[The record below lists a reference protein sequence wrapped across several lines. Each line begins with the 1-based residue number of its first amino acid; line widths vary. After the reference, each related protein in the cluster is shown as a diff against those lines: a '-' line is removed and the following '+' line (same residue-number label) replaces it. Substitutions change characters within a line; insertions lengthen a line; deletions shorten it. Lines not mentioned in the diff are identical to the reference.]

1 MASSE
6 LIQLMESRANMYNLL
21 ARAFISE
28 VDQDFLKELK
38 HMRFPQ
44 NTGNDDVDAAY
55 LALYKYLRKT
65 PESVLDDLAVDYART
80 FIGSGAL
87 DARAAYPFES
97 VYTSEKGL
105 LMQAARDEVLA
116 ILRAEQLAEM
126 FAWNEGEDHVSI
138 EFLFMREM
146 AKRTKSALEADDE
159 DSAFSM
165 LVTQRN
171 FQHDHLLNWVF
182 KWAEDVPKY
191 TKLPFYTAFANLA
204 CAYLRE
210 DEALLIELVGE
221 DETLADE
228 ESPES
233 GQEA

>member
-80 FIGSGAL
+80 FI
-87 DARAAYPFES
+87 

-191 TKLPFYTAFANLA
+191 AKLPFYTAFANLA

>member
-1 MASSE
+1 MANTE
-6 LIQLMESRANMYNLL
+6 LIQVMESRANMYNLL

-28 VDQDFLKELK
+28 VDQDFLTELK

-44 NTGNDDVDAAY
+44 NTGNEEVDAAY

-116 ILRAEQLAEM
+116 ILRAEKLDGM
-126 FAWNEGEDHVSI
+126 LTWNEGEDHVGI

-146 AKRTKSALEADDE
+146 AKRTKTALETDDE

-182 KWAEDVPKY
+182 QWADDVPKY
-191 TKLPFYTAFANLA
+191 ATLPFYNAFVDLA
-204 CAYLRE
+204 CAYLCE

-221 DETLADE
+221 DEALADAGT
-228 ESPES
+228 PEPE
-233 GQEA
+233 QEA

>member
-1 MASSE
+1 MADTE
-6 LIQLMESRANMYNLL
+6 LTQVMESRANMCNLL

-28 VDQDFLKELK
+28 VDKDFLTELK

-44 NTGNDDVDAAY
+44 NTGNGDIDAAY

-116 ILRAEQLAEM
+116 ILRAEKLDGTLT
-126 FAWNEGEDHVSI
+126 WNEGEDHVGI
-138 EFLFMREM
+138 ELLFMREM
-146 AKRTKSALEADDE
+146 AKRTNAALEAGDE

-182 KWAEDVPKY
+182 KWAVDVPKY
-191 TKLPFYTAFANLA
+191 AKLPFYTAFVDLT

-210 DEALLIELVGE
+210 DAALLIELVGE
-221 DETLADE
+221 DETLAGAE
-228 ESPES
+228 APEPE
-233 GQEA
+233 QEA

>member
-1 MASSE
+1 MANTE
-6 LIQLMESRANMYNLL
+6 LIQVMESRANMYNLL

-28 VDQDFLKELK
+28 VDQDFLTELK

-44 NTGNDDVDAAY
+44 NTGNEEVDAAY

-116 ILRAEQLAEM
+116 ILRAEKLDGM
-126 FAWNEGEDHVSI
+126 LTWNEGEDHVGI

-146 AKRTKSALEADDE
+146 TKRTKTALETDDE

-182 KWAEDVPKY
+182 QWADDVPKY
-191 TKLPFYTAFANLA
+191 ATLPFYNAFVDLA

-221 DETLADE
+221 DEALADAGT
-228 ESPES
+228 PEPE
-233 GQEA
+233 QEA